1 MPATDSPW
9 QTTRTFFPL
18 FARQCELD
26 RARTAAIV
34 GAADGKFVLPLAR
47 AGARVTAID
56 CDREAL
62 DSLRQRLAAEGLTE
76 RVEIITADVLD
87 LIDFEVHDAVWT
99 SCSWHYSRNHRR
111 PLKEFV
117 DALERLCT
125 PHGLL
130 GTEYM
135 MPSEARHQRIEHY
148 LPEGRIRAY
157 LPDWHPIWETYTP
170 VFDEAPH
177 PGQPKPHQ
185 HRMGLFIGRRI
196 VTHSTDR
203 Y

>member
-18 FARQCELD
+18 FTRQCELEN
-26 RARTAAIV
+26 ARTVAII

-47 AGARVTAID
+47 AGIHVSAID
-56 CDREAL
+56 CDGDAL
-62 DSLRQRLAAEGLTE
+62 DKLRQRLAADGLTE
-76 RVEIITADVLD
+76 RVEIITGDVLD

-99 SCSWHYSRNHRR
+99 SCSWHYSRNHHR

-117 DALERLCT
+117 DALERLCA

-130 GTEYM
+130 GAEYM
-135 MPSEARHQRIEHY
+135 MPIEPHHQHIEHY

-157 LPDWHPIWETYTP
+157 LPDWQPVWETYTP
-170 VFDEAPH
+170 TFDEAPH
-177 PGQPKPHQ
+177 PGQPETHQ
-185 HRMGLFIGRRI
+185 HRMGMFIGRRS
-196 VTHSTDR
+196 VAAATTR